1 MIVHLGVVILAV
13 GIVASTSYVSRAE
26 VTLKPGQ
33 TLEVHGHTI
42 TFVGMRT
49 ITSPAKQSNQVV
61 LRIDGDGTF
70 APGISQFAGR
80 GNEPVGTPSID
91 SGIFG
96 DLYLT
101 FDAIGRKGGTSGA
114 QIAGDV
120 PSGSV
125 VIGVLV
131 EPLLAWL
138 WVGGL
143 TMGLGGLLA
152 FIPTRRRRTTSTTAT
167 SVTSSPPET
176 EPVDTP
182 VGS

>member
-1 MIVHLGVVILAV
+1 MILAV
-13 GIVASTSYVSRAE
+13 GIVASTSYVNRSE

-33 TLEVHGHTI
+33 TVEVHGHSI

-49 ITSPAKQSNQVV
+49 VTTPAKQESQVV
-61 LRIDGDGTF
+61 LRVDHGGLFT
-70 APGISQFAGR
+70 PGISQFAGR
-80 GNEPVGTPSID
+80 TNEPVGTPSID
-91 SGIFG
+91 SGAFG
-96 DLYLT
+96 DVYLT
-101 FDAIGRKGGTSGA
+101 FDAIGRRGGTSGA

-120 PSGSV
+120 PPGSV
-125 VIGVLV
+125 VIGVVV

-152 FIPTRRRRTTSTTAT
+152 FVPTRRRTPNRGAASRGVDPASEGTPA
-167 SVTSSPPET
+167 
-176 EPVDTP
+176 PVE